1 MWEYLH
7 LLGWQAALLVQ
18 MPAVVAAAGQLPFAA
33 VKVAEDTEEALP
45 MPNEA
50 ADVGLA
56 AILSSK
62 VVAFSNQG

>member
-1 MWEYLH
+1 M
-7 LLGWQAALLVQ
+7 LLVQ
-18 MPAVVAAAGQLPFAA
+18 MPAVPAAGQLLFAA